1 VEGVSRARKRR
12 REISAPLTAAG
23 LVRFYEES
31 DVGIKVKPHLL
42 VILALAV
49 SITVIVLQKVHPLY

>member
-1 VEGVSRARKRR
+1 MSRARKRR
-12 REISAPLTAAG
+12 REVAAPLTVAG

-49 SITVIVLQKVHPLY
+49 SVTVIVLQKVHPLY